1 MFLASHIIYEETE
14 AQRLCYLN
22 SWLVTKPDAGLDA
35 VEKKKG
41 TLAVARSSA
50 RGTHCSE
57 KGTLLYCKCH
67 NRGTSKLG
75 LHK

>member
-22 SWLVTKPDAGLDA
+22 SWLDTKPDAGLDA

-41 TLAVARSSA
+41 TLGSGPFLCPR
-50 RGTHCSE
+50 H
-57 KGTLLYCKCH
+57 TLFRKRYTVVL
-67 NRGTSKLG
+67 
-75 LHK
+75 